1 MRFSWFIARRI
12 IGQRAHR
19 SSVSGPIITIGIIA
33 IALGVITMLIALGT
47 GVGLQNKIGEKV
59 ASFSGHIRVTS
70 LENSQGLETKK
81 PIKDVSLLT
90 KNIFALPNTKAV
102 QSVAYVPG
110 VVLNNQAFDGI
121 IFKGIDDSF
130 QMDFFSFFGGT
141 TDLTK
146 PKTDQLWMSHELA
159 KKLSL
164 SIGDRVPLYFAADL
178 ANRPKRRTCTLV

>member
-141 TDLTK
+141 TWVILIEK
-146 PKTDQLWMSHELA
+146 MHVAIFPGHNILPCSSSCA
-159 KKLSL
+159 KLLHIAYTSCPYNRLS
-164 SIGDRVPLYFAADL
+164 
-178 ANRPKRRTCTLV
+178 TH